1 MGTALDGFVLTRV
14 PQKERRVRDRC
25 EGRERGMPVYCKN
38 QTCIFMQQE
47 TDGPGSH
54 DADSVDEERSDGQGR
69 QINRQTDN

>member
-1 MGTALDGFVLTRV
+1 
-14 PQKERRVRDRC
+14 
-25 EGRERGMPVYCKN
+25 MPVYCKN